1 VWFRTSASDCNPEHL
16 DLGWA
21 VLGRG
26 RVVDEDEA
34 SDIDPHE
41 WRDESAGELT
51 LSECQV
57 RKNAFLGAT
66 FGSIKT
72 IILPRQAWDKHREK
86 LRERE

>member
-1 VWFRTSASDCNPEHL
+1 M
-16 DLGWA
+16 
-21 VLGRG
+21 
-26 RVVDEDEA
+26 VDEDEA

-57 RKNAFLGAT
+57 RKNAFLGAI

-86 LRERE
+86 LREREKRLMRFVVP